1 MPSLDLPDCVNA
13 RDLGGT
19 PLGGGRT
26 VRMRALLRSDNHD
39 LLTEAGI
46 AAVREL
52 GVRRIID
59 LRFGWETR
67 AFPSP
72 FADDEIYLNLPL
84 LGVYP
89 GYDPTAP
96 DDYRP
101 EVEHAP
107 DRVAAA
113 FVALAEAPAGPVLVH
128 CHGGRDRAGIL
139 TAIALSVAG
148 AAHDDIVA
156 DYALSE
162 GTDPA
167 TMRDLL
173 EHFDGEHGGVP
184 AYLTAAGVA
193 DHQLAAVK
201 ARLTIES

>member
-19 PLGGGRT
+19 PLAGGKA

-39 LLTEAGI
+39 LLTDAGV
-46 AAVREL
+46 AAVRKL

-59 LRFGWETR
+59 LRHGWEAR
-67 AFPSP
+67 EFPSP

-84 LGVYP
+84 LGVHP
-89 GYDPTAP
+89 GFDPTAP

-101 EVEHAP
+101 EVDHAP
-107 DRVAAA
+107 ERVAAA
-113 FVALAEAPAGPVLVH
+113 FVALAEAPSGPVLVH

-162 GTDPA
+162 GTDPK
-167 TMRDLL
+167 TMQDLL
-173 EHFDGEHGGVP
+173 THFDGEHGGVA
-184 AYLTAAGVA
+184 AYLAEAGVA
-193 DHQLAAVK
+193 EHHLAAVK
-201 ARLTIES
+201 ERLTGE